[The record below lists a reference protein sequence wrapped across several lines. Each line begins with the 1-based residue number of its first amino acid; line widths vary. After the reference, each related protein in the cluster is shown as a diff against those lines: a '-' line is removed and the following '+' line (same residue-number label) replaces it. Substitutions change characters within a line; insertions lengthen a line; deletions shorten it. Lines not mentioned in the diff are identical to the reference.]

1 MEALEM
7 GISLAM
13 EIAGGGERLFPLNR
27 PVMVLGRDSRCDLRV
42 ALPSVDKQH
51 CEFMIHEG
59 TVRFKDLGSGT
70 GTFHNGTRVKQAQ
83 LVPDDRLTIGP
94 VTFVVRLD
102 DASG

>member
-1 MEALEM
+1 M

-42 ALPSVDKQH
+42 ALPSVDEQH

-70 GTFHNGTRVKQAQ
+70 GTFHNGTRVKQAD
-83 LVPDDRLTIGP
+83 LVHDDRLTIGP

-102 DASG
+102 QASG

>member
-1 MEALEM
+1 M

-27 PVMVLGRDSRCDLRV
+27 SPMVLGRDSRCDLRL
-42 ALPSVDKQH
+42 ALPSVDEQH

-59 TVRFKDLGSGT
+59 SVRFKDLGSGT
-70 GTFHNGTRVKQAQ
+70 GTFHNGTKVKQAE
-83 LVPDDRLTIGP
+83 LSPDDRLTVGP

-102 DASG
+102 QSHR